1 MHKILLTSLRKHK
14 FFLTH
19 RRIFFWYFI
28 VLHNYIA
35 TEIMSFYF
43 SLMPKYI
50 NWKEIVIWNKQFYI
64 HFSAVCVL
72 ESNFRRNIYWTGH
85 CNSRPTSINYEVE
98 FYQRIDETNIH
109 ERISLKICQDVNWM
123 RVTFF
128 LPPKSWAAGSVK
140 KSDCDLWGPG
150 LIDLDRLSVIKWS
163 HQCQHWHSK
172 RTRCQSNF
180 LLLYTIGISWSTR
193 ILKD

>member
-1 MHKILLTSLRKHK
+1 MLNIETDKHLIDLDIFMHKILLTSLRKHI

-72 ESNFRRNIYWTGH
+72 ESNLE
-85 CNSRPTSINYEVE
+85 S
-98 FYQRIDETNIH
+98 
-109 ERISLKICQDVNWM
+109 KITYIG
-123 RVTFF
+123 RAIATR
-128 LPPKSWAAGSVK
+128 
-140 KSDCDLWGPG
+140 
-150 LIDLDRLSVIKWS
+150 DRLLSI
-163 HQCQHWHSK
+163 
-172 RTRCQSNF
+172 TRWNS
-180 LLLYTIGISWSTR
+180 ISALMKL
-193 ILKD
+193 IFMKGYL

>member
-1 MHKILLTSLRKHK
+1 MRQKLCHFISVWCLSTLTEKKLL
-14 FFLTH
+14 F
-19 RRIFFWYFI
+19 
-28 VLHNYIA
+28 
-35 TEIMSFYF
+35 EIS
-43 SLMPKYI
+43 
-50 NWKEIVIWNKQFYI
+50 NI

-163 HQCQHWHSK
+163 HQCQH
-172 RTRCQSNF
+172 
-180 LLLYTIGISWSTR
+180 
-193 ILKD
+193 

>member
-1 MHKILLTSLRKHK
+1 MLNIETDKHLIDLDIFMHKILLTSLRKHI

-64 HFSAVCVL
+64 FGGMCL
-72 ESNFRRNIYWTGH
+72 G
-85 CNSRPTSINYEVE
+85 
-98 FYQRIDETNIH
+98 
-109 ERISLKICQDVNWM
+109 K
-123 RVTFF
+123 
-128 LPPKSWAAGSVK
+128 
-140 KSDCDLWGPG
+140 
-150 LIDLDRLSVIKWS
+150 
-163 HQCQHWHSK
+163 
-172 RTRCQSNF
+172 
-180 LLLYTIGISWSTR
+180 
-193 ILKD
+193 

>member
-1 MHKILLTSLRKHK
+1 MLNIKTDKHLIDLDIFMHKILLTSLRKHI

-72 ESNFRRNIYWTGH
+72 ESNFRRNIYWRAIAT
-85 CNSRPTSINYEVE
+85 R
-98 FYQRIDETNIH
+98 
-109 ERISLKICQDVNWM
+109 
-123 RVTFF
+123 
-128 LPPKSWAAGSVK
+128 
-140 KSDCDLWGPG
+140 
-150 LIDLDRLSVIKWS
+150 DRLLSI
-163 HQCQHWHSK
+163 
-172 RTRCQSNF
+172 TRWNS
-180 LLLYTIGISWSTR
+180 ISALMKL
-193 ILKD
+193 IFMKGYL

>member
-1 MHKILLTSLRKHK
+1 MRQKLCHFISIWCLSTLTEKKLLFEISN
-14 FFLTH
+14 FISIF
-19 RRIFFWYFI
+19 RRY
-28 VLHNYIA
+28 V
-35 TEIMSFYF
+35 S
-43 SLMPKYI
+43 
-50 NWKEIVIWNKQFYI
+50 WKV
-64 HFSAVCVL
+64 HC
-72 ESNFRRNIYWTGH
+72 NFRRNIYWTGD

>member
-1 MHKILLTSLRKHK
+1 MRQKLCHFISVWCLSTLTEKKLLFEISN
-14 FFLTH
+14 FISIF
-19 RRIFFWYFI
+19 RRYVSWKVISDATYI
-28 VLHNYIA
+28 GRAIA
-35 TEIMSFYF
+35 TRDRLLSITRWNSI
-43 SLMPKYI
+43 SALMK
-50 NWKEIVIWNKQFYI
+50 
-64 HFSAVCVL
+64 L
-72 ESNFRRNIYWTGH
+72 
-85 CNSRPTSINYEVE
+85 
-98 FYQRIDETNIH
+98 
-109 ERISLKICQDVNWM
+109 ISLKICQDVNWM

>member
-1 MHKILLTSLRKHK
+1 MLNIETDKHLIDLDIFMHKILLTSLRKHI

-72 ESNFRRNIYWTGH
+72 ESNLE
-85 CNSRPTSINYEVE
+85 S
-98 FYQRIDETNIH
+98 
-109 ERISLKICQDVNWM
+109 KITYIG
-123 RVTFF
+123 RAIATR
-128 LPPKSWAAGSVK
+128 
-140 KSDCDLWGPG
+140 
-150 LIDLDRLSVIKWS
+150 DRLLSITWWNS
-163 HQCQHWHSK
+163 
-172 RTRCQSNF
+172 
-180 LLLYTIGISWSTR
+180 ISALMKL
-193 ILKD
+193 IFMKGYL